1 MSDLLDLNE
10 KIFFCTALLYTK
22 LHLIWITTLLENDKK
37 LKPLTMGTFGTQIWC
52 GGWVQ
57 MNNLKTLIS
66 LDKAFHYGLTY

>member
-10 KIFFCTALLYTK
+10 KIYIFCRALLYTK

-37 LKPLTMGTFGTQIWC
+37 LKPLTMEKFGTQIGC

-57 MNNLKTLIS
+57 MNNFKNF
-66 LDKAFHYGLTY
+66 DFA